1 MTPKNRKILLICLG
15 IVVASY
21 GVRSAIE
28 AVMRI
33 EHNRRQT
40 AIAAK
45 KAKQKPSPMPPPD
58 DLLYTFETKPVEPM
72 AFDGKR
78 LLGVWQGKAVLEPRG
93 ICDLRLE
100 IKAKEDD
107 GFSGFSTFTC
117 VAVRH
122 AQSLYYANP
131 LSLQGK
137 IAEVMRQ
144 DSAILAG
151 KAQSNSIHF
160 APAQAIGANINGCAV
175 TSLTTTPFGTNHLAV
190 EWKDGKCP
198 DGSVLL
204 QRVRS

>member
-1 MTPKNRKILLICLG
+1 MTPRHRNILFICLG
-15 IVVASY
+15 IVAGSY
-21 GVRSAIE
+21 IVHSAVE
-28 AVMRI
+28 AIMKMQF
-33 EHNRRQT
+33 NRRQ
-40 AIAAK
+40 AEIKAK
-45 KAKQKPSPMPPPD
+45 KAKQKPSPMPPPVG
-58 DLLYTFETKPVEPM
+58 LLDTFMTNPVVPKT
-72 AFDGKR
+72 FDGKK

-107 GFSGFSTFTC
+107 GFSGFSTFSC
-117 VAVRH
+117 IAVRH

-144 DSAILAG
+144 DSAILTG
-151 KAQSNSIHF
+151 KSDGNSIHF
-160 APAQAIGANINGCAV
+160 ALAQAIGANISGCAV

-198 DGSVLL
+198 DASVLL
-204 QRVRS
+204 QKVRS